1 MRERM
6 MTMLVVVKTIS
17 ESARIIWID
26 IILYAVEMAVA
37 NNIVH
42 YPTLNNSSNR
52 NNDNLLLVAPPTPR
66 RIYQSNNIA
75 TISIHMPNSMPNSIL
90 SRNPHPPTRIHV
102 VMTQ

>member
-1 MRERM
+1 M
-6 MTMLVVVKTIS
+6 MTMLVVVVIIVKTVS
-17 ESARIIWID
+17 ESARITWID
-26 IILYAVEMAVA
+26 VMLYAVEMTVA
-37 NNIVH
+37 NSIVP
-42 YPTLNNSSNR
+42 YPTLNSSNR